1 LPWKYPFE
9 ANIIK
14 RAEIFVNEYQRNFLE
29 RETGVK
35 ASWGWLYGEQVKEI
49 QMWITSSLPSQHN
62 KADLLYNNIIFF
74 QNSKNG
80 NYAQL
85 SD

>member
-1 LPWKYPFE
+1 LPRKYPFE

-14 RAEIFVNEYQRNFLE
+14 RAGIFVNEYQRNFLE

-49 QMWITSSLPSQHN
+49 QMWVTSSLPSQHN
-62 KADLLYNNIIFF
+62 KIYLLYIIFF

-80 NYAQL
+80 KYTKL

>member
-1 LPWKYPFE
+1 LPWKYPFG

-14 RAEIFVNEYQRNFLE
+14 RAGIFVNEYQRNFLE

-35 ASWGWLYGEQVKEI
+35 AFWGWLYGEQVKEI
-49 QMWITSSLPSQHN
+49 QMCVTSSLPSQHN
-62 KADLLYNNIIFF
+62 KIDLLYIIFF

-80 NYAQL
+80 K
-85 SD
+85 